1 MNTSAAT
8 SAREL
13 IVAKV
18 AVKKS
23 YLLSQANQKNV

>member
-1 MNTSAAT
+1 MNT